1 MSTERRDFKSQQ
13 IGVET
18 RADGGK
24 TLTGYAATF
33 YRDGDPGTEYK
44 LWGDTYERIMPGAFD
59 RAVAEDDVRA
69 LVNHDSSQ
77 IVGRKSAGTLR
88 LSTDSRG
95 LKYEIDLPDTT
106 VGRDIAESVKRG
118 DITGSSFGFMVD
130 EQAWRSLP
138 DGREIRELVA
148 LRLLDVGPVTFPA
161 YEASSVAVRSL
172 GSAKD
177 EREQELKSQQAEKD
191 AEEVSVR
198 LSLIAL
204 DEVA

>member
-1 MSTERRDFKSQQ
+1 MSTERRDFKSQN

-18 RADGGK
+18 RADGGR

-33 YRDGDPGTEYK
+33 YREADPGTEYQ
-44 LWGDTYERIMPGAFD
+44 LWDNTYERILPGAFD

-106 VGRDIAESVKRG
+106 AGRDIAESVKRG

-161 YEASSVAVRSL
+161 YEATNVAVRSL
-172 GSAKD
+172 GTTKD
-177 EREQELKSQQAEKD
+177 EREHERKVEQAKKD
-191 AEEVSVR
+191 ADEVSVR
-198 LSLIAL
+198 LAMISLDVPA
-204 DEVA
+204 